1 MCPSAPGAADG
12 ADRGGR
18 RIAAVDDG
26 GLGASI
32 EESRDL
38 HADAMLVV
46 RPAVP
51 SLVEVRGERRARRE
65 EVDAGEIDRFNLGR
79 RQLLATLGLVTGGIF
94 AGGGVVAAAGG
105 GLGTLVAA
113 ILATPARADTPLD
126 VQILQ
131 TASSLERLL
140 VDTYAIALGRGPLGI
155 TAPAVAGIASIAVPG
170 AKDFLTKF
178 LDTTQSQ
185 HDEHRKAFQA
195 LTTALG
201 GKVQDGPNPK
211 YASAAAVA
219 NLGTPVQLVDYAAV
233 LEKIVTDTYL
243 LDLSLL
249 EDVRSKEH
257 MAAVMGVEAQ
267 HLAIL
272 RAISALLRVGALESI
287 QVPADVTRLPAA
299 FGSLAFPDAL
309 HTTNEA
315 AGVAPPESGAVA

>member
-1 MCPSAPGAADG
+1 MDE
-12 ADRGGR
+12 
-18 RIAAVDDG
+18 G

-38 HADAMLVV
+38 HADAMRAV

-51 SLVEVRGERRARRE
+51 ALVEVRRERWDRPV
-65 EVDAGEIDRFNLGR
+65 EVDPDEIDRFNVGR
-79 RQLLATLGLVTGGIF
+79 RRLLARLGLGLG
-94 AGGGVVAAAGG
+94 AAGGVVAAAGIGG
-105 GLGTLVAA
+105 GLGALVTA
-113 ILATPARADTPLD
+113 ILATPARANKPLD

-155 TAPAVAGIASIAVPG
+155 AAPAVTGIAAIAVPS
-170 AKDFLTKF
+170 AKEYLTRFLE
-178 LDTTQSQ
+178 TTHTQ
-185 HDEHRKAFQA
+185 HDEHRAAFQT

-211 YASAAAVA
+211 YASAAAGA

-249 EDVRSKEH
+249 EDVRSKER

-267 HLAIL
+267 HLATL
-272 RAISALLRVGALESI
+272 KGVSALLKVGALESI
-287 QVPADVTRLPAA
+287 RLEVDAGKLPAA

-309 HTTNEA
+309 HKANEA
-315 AGVAPPESGAVA
+315 VGVAQPESGAIA

>member
-1 MCPSAPGAADG
+1 MRAGSWRRR
-12 ADRGGR
+12 RG
-18 RIAAVDDG
+18 G
-26 GLGASI
+26 GLGA
-32 EESRDL
+32 
-38 HADAMLVV
+38 
-46 RPAVP
+46 
-51 SLVEVRGERRARRE
+51 
-65 EVDAGEIDRFNLGR
+65 
-79 RQLLATLGLVTGGIF
+79 LVT
-94 AGGGVVAAAGG
+94 
-105 GLGTLVAA
+105 A

-155 TAPAVAGIASIAVPG
+155 AAPAVAGIAAIAVPS
-170 AKDFLTKF
+170 AKEFLTKF
-178 LDTTQSQ
+178 LETTHTQ
-185 HDEHRKAFQA
+185 HDEHRTAFQT

-211 YASAAAVA
+211 YAAAAAAA

-249 EDVRSKEH
+249 EDVRSKER

-267 HLAIL
+267 HLATL
-272 RAISALLRVGALESI
+272 KAVSALLKVGALDSI
-287 QVPADVTRLPAA
+287 KLEVDVSKLPAA

-309 HTTNEA
+309 HKANEA
-315 AGVAPPESGAVA
+315 AGIAPPESGAIA

>member
-1 MCPSAPGAADG
+1 MDE
-12 ADRGGR
+12 
-18 RIAAVDDG
+18 G

-38 HADAMLVV
+38 HADAMRAV
-46 RPAVP
+46 RPAVADM
-51 SLVEVRGERRARRE
+51 VEVRRERLGHPA
-65 EVDAGEIDRFNLGR
+65 EVDLDVIDGFDAGR
-79 RQLLATLGLVTGGIF
+79 RRLLARLGLGLS
-94 AGGGVVAAAGG
+94 AGGVVAGVGGSLG
-105 GLGTLVAA
+105 GLVTA

-140 VDTYAIALGRGPLGI
+140 VDTYAVALGRGPLALA
-155 TAPAVAGIASIAVPG
+155 APAVAGIAAIAVPS
-170 AKDFLTKF
+170 AKEFLTKF
-178 LDTTQSQ
+178 LEITYTQ
-185 HDEHRKAFQA
+185 HDEHRTAFQT

-211 YASAAAVA
+211 YAAAAAAA

-249 EDVRSKEH
+249 ENVRSKER

-267 HLAIL
+267 HLATL
-272 RAISALLRVGALESI
+272 KAVSALLKVGALDSI
-287 QVPADVTRLPAA
+287 KLEVDASKLPAA
-299 FGSLAFPDAL
+299 LGSLAFPDAL
-309 HTTNEA
+309 HKANEA
-315 AGVAPPESGAVA
+315 AGIAPPESGAIA